1 MLDKTILIDCLNE
14 NVVLPSY
21 IIFKKGCNL
30 TAFFFAI
37 NKQAFEL
44 SINPSLSTLKLLS
57 AKVLPVEVIS
67 VIISE
72 EPING

>member
-1 MLDKTILIDCLNE
+1 MEWECNFTYPKD
-14 NVVLPSY
+14 
-21 IIFKKGCNL
+21 FKKGCNFA
-30 TAFFFAI
+30 AFFFAM

-44 SINPSLSTLKLLS
+44 SIKPSLRTLKLLS

-67 VIISE
+67 VMISD